1 LTPAFVVDSIRRWSY
16 LMPIDKNELRRVMGH
31 FATGVTVITTVSK
44 EGEMHGLTANAFT
57 SVSLEPP
64 LLLISVD
71 KKAESYPH
79 FEASRVFTVN
89 ILAEDQEALSRKFA
103 VSGGGSK
110 KFDGVA
116 YRRGA
121 NGAPILE
128 EVLSYIECGLYAA
141 YDGGDHTLYLG
152 EIQQAEITEGKPLV
166 FFRGGYRSLGD

>member
-1 LTPAFVVDSIRRWSY
+1 
-16 LMPIDKNELRRVMGH
+16 MPIEKNELRRIMGH

-44 EGEMHGLTANAFT
+44 DAAPFGLTANAFM

-79 FEASRVFTVN
+79 FEQSRVFTIN
-89 ILAEDQEALSRKFA
+89 ILRDDQEGLSRRFA
-103 VSGGGSK
+103 VSGGN
-110 KFDGVA
+110 KFEGIA

-121 NGAPILE
+121 NNVPILE
-128 EVLSYIECGLYAA
+128 DTLAHIECRLYAS

-152 EIQQAEITEGKPLV
+152 EILEAETREGKPLL
-166 FFRGGYRSLGD
+166 FYRGGYRAFSE